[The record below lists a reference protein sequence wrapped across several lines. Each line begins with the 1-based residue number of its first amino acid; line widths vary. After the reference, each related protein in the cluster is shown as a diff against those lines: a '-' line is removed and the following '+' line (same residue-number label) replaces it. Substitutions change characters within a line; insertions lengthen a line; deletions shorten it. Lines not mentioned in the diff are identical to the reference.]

1 MKVALLLGIEFYEGV
16 GFQGLIEPVDDAV
29 DDGWRAQI
37 TNRTHPLAQYQFDA
51 VFLASGGRSCILPG
65 FSRKAMRAKLALAI
79 TANFINKHTE
89 AEAKV
94 EEISGVSYIF
104 RQQFFQDMDDAMGIA
119 LENIVYYK
127 DETHYF
133 VMTPKKQSLLE
144 KGVLYQVKNIMKLH
158 GRIHFSSLT
167 RSSIPSST

>member
-1 MKVALLLGIEFYEGV
+1 MGVEFHEGV
-16 GFQGLIEPVDDAV
+16 GFQGLREPSSSAV
-29 DDGWRAQI
+29 DDGWRAHI
-37 TNRTHPLAQYQFDA
+37 NPPSHPVAQYQFDVVLGA
-51 VFLASGGRSCILPG
+51 DGRQSVLSSEG
-65 FSRKAMRAKLALAI
+65 FKRKALRAKLAIAI
-79 TANFINKHTE
+79 TANFVNKHTE

-144 KGVLYQVKNIMKLH
+144 KGVLYQV
-158 GRIHFSSLT
+158 RINQSVMRL
-167 RSSIPSST
+167 

>member
-1 MKVALLLGIEFYEGV
+1 
-16 GFQGLIEPVDDAV
+16 
-29 DDGWRAQI
+29 
-37 TNRTHPLAQYQFDA
+37 
-51 VFLASGGRSCILPG
+51 
-65 FSRKAMRAKLALAI
+65 MRAKLALAI